1 MTELQ
6 SLPGPRRTL
15 CCDLHQDTISR
26 PLRFWGSAW
35 HHLRKRM
42 WLCSYLHTSLWR
54 WSCWCLWPN
63 TCVLSASKDG
73 TYARSELHLQT
84 QGTSNFNPSTFPWK
98 NIRGK
103 ISSRRNTH
111 FRKTEFFKIKIFLKE
126 LYPQFQMRLKHKK
139 KSGILETKRE
149 PKFLFLTFL
158 YIIDNNWFLRP

>member
-1 MTELQ
+1 MTFIKTPFPDHFGFEG
-6 SLPGPRRTL
+6 LP
-15 CCDLHQDTISR
+15 D
-26 PLRFWGSAW
+26 
-35 HHLRKRM
+35 
-42 WLCSYLHTSLWR
+42 TSLEDACGCA
-54 WSCWCLWPN
+54 SICILLDEGGAVGVCDQ

-84 QGTSNFNPSTFPWK
+84 QGTSNFNPSAFPWK

-103 ISSRRNTH
+103 ISPRRNTH

-149 PKFLFLTFL
+149 PKFLLLTFL
-158 YIIDNNWFLRP
+158 YIIDNNWFVRP